1 MDEILH
7 QLGELFLGS
16 VPTMILFLL
25 VVVSYRY
32 LVYGPLTRVLRERRE
47 RTEGAMAEANRSIAA
62 AAQRVEDYEAKL
74 REARRAVAEAR
85 RRRLRQWNEE
95 RESALTSAH
104 GETQKKIIAAKV
116 SIDEETE
123 TARREIEVSAEALA
137 KDVVRAVLPAS
148 DSASDLAL
156 SGSSH

>member
-7 QLGELFLGS
+7 QLGDLFLGS
-16 VPTMILFLL
+16 VPTMIVFLL

-62 AAQRVEDYEAKL
+62 AAERAQDYESKL
-74 REARRAVAEAR
+74 REARRAIAEAR
-85 RRRLRQWNEE
+85 RRRLHQWNEE
-95 RESALTSAH
+95 REAALAAAH
-104 GETQKKIIAAKV
+104 GETQKKIAAAKV
-116 SIDEETE
+116 SISEEVE
-123 TARREIEVSAEALA
+123 MARRAIEVSTEALA

-156 SGSSH
+156 SGSSR

>member
-1 MDEILH
+1 M
-7 QLGELFLGS
+7 
-16 VPTMILFLL
+16 T
-25 VVVSYRY
+25 
-32 LVYGPLTRVLRERRE
+32 
-47 RTEGAMAEANRSIAA
+47 EANRSIAA
-62 AAQRVEDYEAKL
+62 AEQRAEDYEAKL

-85 RRRLRQWNEE
+85 RQRLRQWNEE
-95 RESALTSAH
+95 REAALTSAH

-148 DSASDLAL
+148 DAASDLAL

>member
-16 VPTMILFLL
+16 VPTMIVFLL

-47 RTEGAMAEANRSIAA
+47 RTEGAMTEANRSIAA
-62 AAQRVEDYEAKL
+62 AAQRAEDYEAKL

-85 RRRLRQWNEE
+85 RQRLRQWNEE
-95 RESALTSAH
+95 REAALTSAH

-148 DSASDLAL
+148 DAASDLAL